1 MKSFFYGL
9 DSVFNTVVPLPEIPA
24 HLAYGLGKAFGIL
37 CVVSGFVFTIV
48 AIVQAVLGC

>member
-9 DSVFNTVVPLPEIPA
+9 DSVFNTVVPLPEIPE

-37 CVVSGFVFTIV
+37 CVASGFVFSIV
-48 AIVQAVLGC
+48 AIFQALGF

>member
-9 DSVFNTVVPLPEIPA
+9 DSVFNTVVPLPEIPE

-37 CVVSGFVFTIV
+37 CVVSGFVFTVV
-48 AIVQAVLGC
+48 AIFQALGF

>member
-9 DSVFNTVVPLPEIPA
+9 DSAFNTVVPLPEIPE

-37 CVVSGFVFTIV
+37 CVVSGFVFTIG
-48 AIVQAVLGC
+48 AISQALGF